1 MKKIFSLLLFLF
13 IGQQCF
19 CWGFYAHQKINYYAV
34 FLLPPEMMV
43 LFKPNISFLSEHA
56 IDPDKRRYAV
66 PVEGPRHYIDIDHYG
81 IYPYGSLPRKWTDAL
96 AKFGED
102 SLMAHGIVPWHVQ
115 VMLNRLTGAFRE
127 KNFSGILKN
136 SAEIGH

>member
-1 MKKIFSLLLFLF
+1 MPWCLLFAIRCRLPYPATSNQMKKIIPFIALLALPHHVFS
-13 IGQQCF
+13 
-19 CWGFYAHQKINYYAV
+19 WGFYAHQKINYYAV

-56 IDPDKRRYAV
+56 IDSDKRRYSVAD
-66 PVEGPRHYIDIDHYG
+66 EGLRHYIDIDRYG

-96 AKFGED
+96 AKFGQD

-115 VMLNRLTGAFRE
+115 TM
-127 KNFSGILKN
+127 
-136 SAEIGH
+136 